1 MKGNSMQYNDTC
13 SNCSKRIPNMKND
26 VTTSVIGGR
35 MIKENSGSF
44 HTESQHP
51 SKNTSNYIPGISDNK
66 NTASVNNLPSAQKMP
81 MNMTE
86 SIGIMPENDIMNSS
100 DLSGAYDPSSIKYLN
115 GFMRSQI
122 GRNIGVEMLIGTNNI
137 VERDGI
143 LSVVGHN
150 YFVLHDPKTQKFSAY
165 SFYEVKSVHVPYI
178 VDEA

>member
-1 MKGNSMQYNDTC
+1 MQYNDTC
-13 SNCSKRIPNMKND
+13 SNCSKRTANMKND

-35 MIKENSGSF
+35 MIAENSGSF
-44 HTESQHP
+44 HAEVPQTTS
-51 SKNTSNYIPGISDNK
+51 SNYIPGISDNK

-81 MNMTE
+81 TNMTE
-86 SIGIMPENDIMNSS
+86 SIGIMPENGIMNSS
-100 DLSGAYDPSSIKYLN
+100 DLAGAYDPSSIKYLN

-122 GRNIGVEMLIGTNNI
+122 GRNVGVEMLIGTNNI

-150 YFVLHDPKTQKFSAY
+150 YFVLHDPKTQKFTAY